1 MLSNFDESLSAFTLH
16 PRESYT
22 GVYFSKIFED
32 SAKKGSVIVQGLEE
46 IVVQSKDEVLRILEE
61 GSKRR
66 TTAETKMNAT
76 SSRSHSVF
84 TITVTITDRTVV
96 GQEKYIEGKLNLVD
110 LAGSENIGKSG
121 AVEKRARE
129 AGKIN
134 ESLLTLGRVIDSLVE
149 RKPHIPYR

>member
-32 SAKKGSVIVQGLEE
+32 SAK